1 MRQDLR
7 GICLV
12 RFKGVLGGLWGLFLL
27 GCTPQ
32 VVYQKVYVPVKCQLK
47 PPVRPSKELDMLA
60 YLKELLIYTETLE
73 KDLQHC
79 TQAPNKTP

>member
-1 MRQDLR
+1 MPTLLAS
-7 GICLV
+7 ILMS
-12 RFKGVLGGLWGLFLL
+12 GLFW

-32 VVYQKVYVPVKCQLK
+32 IIYQKVYVPVKCQVK

-79 TQAPNKTP
+79 TQSPSKPL